1 MKDFLH
7 KPVTLDSFFKEK
19 LEQLPVDM
27 AGYDLQW
34 QSIRQQVKKGPP
46 RLPGANA
53 ITICMIVVTTMLLL
67 WAITN
72 KKTIAPE
79 ASNNPLP
86 QEHNQ
91 PEKKE
96 QQIPAA
102 AATPFH
108 KPIIADST
116 NEQLLPASPV
126 ISTNDQKND
135 SAKKIVIAI
144 RPDSSKK
151 MAVPESKDSL
161 YIFW

>member
-19 LEQLPVDM
+19 LEQLPVDV

-34 QSIRQQVKKGPP
+34 QSLRQQVKKGPP

-53 ITICMIVVTTMLLL
+53 LTIALVVVTSMLLL

-72 KKTIAPE
+72 NKSEVTEAPKN
-79 ASNNPLP
+79 SLP
-86 QEHNQ
+86 QENNNQ
-91 PEKKE
+91 ASPGKKE
-96 QQIPAA
+96 EQKPAGS
-102 AATPFH
+102 TTKYH
-108 KPIIADST
+108 KPAT
-116 NEQLLPASPV
+116 EQLLPASPV
-126 ISTNDQKND
+126 ISTNDQKYD
-135 SAKKIVIAI
+135 SAKRIVIAI

-161 YIFW
+161 FIFW